1 MDVSIRRNVWDC
13 GAQAQDKCGRAGV
26 AVVIRLAR
34 LNNDLRRNQEKT
46 LCMGDAND
54 PSQTVRNRYN
64 KSSTS
69 IGRVIERWAN
79 GAGGCRYHLLIGLSV
94 SINLDFCKVASKLS

>member
-34 LNNDLRRNQEKT
+34 LNNDLRRNQKKT
-46 LCMGDAND
+46 LYMSDGNGS
-54 PSQTVRNRYN
+54 SQTV
-64 KSSTS
+64 
-69 IGRVIERWAN
+69 IEGN
-79 GAGGCRYHLLIGLSV
+79 
-94 SINLDFCKVASKLS
+94 

>member
-34 LNNDLRRNQEKT
+34 LNNNLRRNQKKT
-46 LCMGDAND
+46 LYVGDAND
-54 PSQTVRNRYN
+54 PSKTVRIVEIDYIDIISR
-64 KSSTS
+64 S
-69 IGRVIERWAN
+69 
-79 GAGGCRYHLLIGLSV
+79 LL
-94 SINLDFCKVASKLS
+94 